1 VSHGAETITRVGGE
15 KSTPVVLSPS
25 LSAVLIDPNT
35 GTARVRLNSGV
46 AVTAEI
52 EDDEI
57 GPWSQAG
64 PLTTVSLGERRAF
77 VRVGREHVGLMVN
90 WLP

>member
-1 VSHGAETITRVGGE
+1 MSHGAETISRVGGE
-15 KSTPVVLSPS
+15 RALSLALSPS
-25 LSAVLIDPNT
+25 LPAVLIDPNE
-35 GTARVRLNSGV
+35 GSARVRLLSGF
-46 AVTAEI
+46 AATAEI

-64 PLTTVSLGERRAF
+64 LLTTVAHGERRVF
-77 VRVGREHVGLMVN
+77 VRVGREHVGLQVN